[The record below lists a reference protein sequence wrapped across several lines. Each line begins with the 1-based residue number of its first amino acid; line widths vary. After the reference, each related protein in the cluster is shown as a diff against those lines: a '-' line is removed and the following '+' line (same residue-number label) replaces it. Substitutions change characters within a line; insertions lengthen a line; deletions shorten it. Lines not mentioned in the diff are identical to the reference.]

1 MPYLKHL
8 LAILLLGVL
17 LTGCPESHPPR
28 SGIGMRPIYVD
39 FLELENIENLPPQSI
54 ENSGSIFLLDTLFFM
69 LEQGKGIHVYGIS
82 DPTNARGITFIKIP
96 AITAFTVSNNRLY
109 ADSWRDLVSI
119 DISNLLAVQVL
130 SRQLGVF
137 EPLLYPPLYS
147 GIFEC
152 VDENK
157 GAVAGWEE
165 SDLEAANCRT
175 L

>member
-1 MPYLKHL
+1 M
-8 LAILLLGVL
+8 
-17 LTGCPESHPPR
+17 
-28 SGIGMRPIYVD
+28 GIGMRPIYVD
-39 FLELENIENLPPQSI
+39 PLELEAIGNLPPQDI

-82 DPTNARGITFIKIP
+82 DPTNAAGITFVKIP
-96 AITAFTVSNNRLY
+96 AITAFTVSENRIY
-109 ADSWRDLVSI
+109 ADSWRDLVTI
-119 DISNLLAVQVL
+119 DISNLLAVEVR

-137 EPLLYPPLYS
+137 EPLLYPPLYN

-152 VDENK
+152 VDESL

-165 SDLEAANCRT
+165 ADLSTADCVT